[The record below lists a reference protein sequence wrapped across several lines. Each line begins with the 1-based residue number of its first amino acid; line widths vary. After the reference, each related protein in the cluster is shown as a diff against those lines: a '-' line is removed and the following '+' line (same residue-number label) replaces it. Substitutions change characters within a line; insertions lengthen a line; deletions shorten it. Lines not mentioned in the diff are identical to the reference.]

1 MLASPE
7 ELQQWPALQ
16 GRYGVNFKH
25 ECNDGFMVPLSF
37 YCQGRYVT
45 GKCHSL
51 GVGIKITAT
60 RTPHKVQR
68 PEPQV
73 VVPSGTSVLYFVI
86 VARLTQV
93 KKRLSVQAL
102 QPIKH
107 KLYQR
112 GLGGKCGYGVLQ
124 DRSTVLLFVVARS
137 PAWFVNSDAHGER
150 CNKSNAH
157 ARI

>member
-1 MLASPE
+1 M
-7 ELQQWPALQ
+7 Q
-16 GRYGVNFKH
+16 GRHGVNFKH
-25 ECNDGFMVPLSF
+25 ECNARFVVPLSL
-37 YCQGRYVT
+37 YDQGRYVT
-45 GKCHSL
+45 GKSHSL

-73 VVPSGTSVLYFVI
+73 VVPSGTGVLYFVI
-86 VARLTQV
+86 VARLTLLKQT
-93 KKRLSVQAL
+93 KLSVQAL
-102 QPIKH
+102 QPIEDMLR
-107 KLYQR
+107 KL
-112 GLGGKCGYGVLQ
+112 GLSGERGYGVLQ
-124 DRSTVLLFVVARS
+124 DRSTVLLFDVARS

>member
-1 MLASPE
+1 M
-7 ELQQWPALQ
+7 
-16 GRYGVNFKH
+16 
-25 ECNDGFMVPLSF
+25 PLSF

-73 VVPSGTSVLYFVI
+73 VVPSGTGVLYFVI

-150 CNKSNAH
+150 CKKSNTHTFIYDVLLNPVGSEELA
-157 ARI
+157 ARATSQKKPRAGNVAQ

>member
-1 MLASPE
+1 M
-7 ELQQWPALQ
+7 
-16 GRYGVNFKH
+16 
-25 ECNDGFMVPLSF
+25 
-37 YCQGRYVT
+37 
-45 GKCHSL
+45 
-51 GVGIKITAT
+51 
-60 RTPHKVQR
+60 
-68 PEPQV
+68 
-73 VVPSGTSVLYFVI
+73 LYFVV

-93 KKRLSVQAL
+93 KKKLSVQAL

-150 CNKSNAH
+150 CNKSNAMLLYDVLSK
-157 ARI
+157 ARLNPVGSEELAARATSQKKPRAGNVAQ